1 MGILQSCIFQAFS
14 VGCKFVH
21 KGHRGP
27 EPVEKTCTLRWRS
40 PFFQFSKKEAALLR
54 GRNKLEAALCDP
66 IGSSFCAGAT
76 GQGAALCDRQQMPLA
91 QQQMPLA
98 QQQMPLAQQ
107 QMPLAQQQMPLA
119 QQQMPLA
126 QQQCKRT
133 CIRENS
139 MTDQYNTFRFGKTST
154 SAHFL
159 CIPLR
164 HSSTFSIGFREAGAV
179 CGHVV
184 ERNDT
189 GRSAGIVFREP
200 TVLMCR
206 RARAYSKLVWSHKG
220 NKVATNGSG
229 KLQTNF
235 QTGLV
240 RIRVSGMG
248 LES

>member
-98 QQQMPLAQQ
+98 QQQG
-107 QMPLAQQQMPLA
+107 
-119 QQQMPLA
+119 
-126 QQQCKRT
+126 KRT

-159 CIPLR
+159 CVPLR